1 MYVRRRRCY
10 IVKYVLKR
18 LFMVIPILLGITF
31 LSFALMQTASGDVID
46 AIYEQAGGVP
56 SEEIVAAKRAEL
68 GLDKPFIVQY
78 FIWLG
83 GVLTGN
89 MGNSYVSNRPVF
101 QDFMSHLP
109 ATVILTLS
117 SIFITV
123 LFSIP
128 LGILSAVKHNKIT
141 DYIIRILTFVGNAMP
156 GFFLSLVLL
165 YLFSVQLKWLPATG
179 NNGFVSIIL
188 PTVTLAIAM
197 TAKYTRQVRAAVLD
211 ELKKDYVLGARSRG
225 VKERIILY
233 FSVLKSSLLTIV
245 TLLGLSIGSLL
256 GGTAIIE
263 SIFMWPGVGKLA
275 VDAITMRDY
284 PVIQMYV
291 IWMAVIFV
299 VINLL
304 TDIIYYYLDPRIR
317 LQKES

>member
-1 MYVRRRRCY
+1 
-10 IVKYVLKR
+10 
-18 LFMVIPILLGITF
+18 MVIPILLGITF

-141 DYIIRILTFVGNAMP
+141 DYIIRILTFVGNAVP

-317 LQKES
+317 LQKER

>member
-1 MYVRRRRCY
+1 
-10 IVKYVLKR
+10 
-18 LFMVIPILLGITF
+18 MVIPILLGITF

-317 LQKES
+317 LQKER